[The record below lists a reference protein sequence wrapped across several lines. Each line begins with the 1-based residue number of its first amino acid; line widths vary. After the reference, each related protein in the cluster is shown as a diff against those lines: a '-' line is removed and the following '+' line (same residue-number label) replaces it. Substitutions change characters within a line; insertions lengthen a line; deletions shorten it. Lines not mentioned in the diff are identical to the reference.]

1 MNAKRL
7 NRRDFLKTTGTVT
20 GASLL
25 AACVAPA
32 APAPA
37 GEQAAA
43 EEPMAEE
50 GSVAM
55 WSMSFPPHEWMM
67 GAAIEVFQEAG
78 ERGFTLDY
86 QAATRPS
93 TAQNCAPPCRPM
105 RPPTSSSCT
114 GPHCWMLALAGH
126 IAPVTPD
133 IVTLEQAKREF
144 MPETYLQS
152 LYDGNL
158 YAIGVPDPP
167 GDAGLVA
174 NLDHLEEAGLEHLTV
189 FENID
194 QMLDYAEQL
203 VIREGDDILRAGLMF
218 TGDGNNPIYWLSAI
232 IDLGGTWFDNDN
244 QVFTLQTA
252 ESTAAMQF
260 FYDVVWEKR
269 LDDPALGNNS
279 SDALAQGL
287 ASLAFKWPEF
297 VPYSGT
303 AFPGSETGDSS
314 SSRDL
319 PKASR
324 LSSTTPIHGTWPSGL
339 APRTKIVSPSFS
351 PIAPSAKCSAPCWS
365 RIQVSPPSRRSTSM
379 TTSLSPARAHIW
391 PPCWTPSPRGS
402 TAITGPFGNMDTL
415 EYDIMWPVMNR
426 MLQQE
431 LTVEETLVEMENALN
446 DEMAQYQ
453 DKYPGL
459 DPVQIQWDGL
469 PAELM
474 EGIPMQG

>member
-7 NRRDFLKTTGTVT
+7 NRRSFLKTSGVVT

-32 APAPA
+32 APAQEEMTSGESEAPA
-37 GEQAAA
+37 
-43 EEPMAEE
+43 AEE
-50 GSVAM
+50 GSIAM

-86 QAATRPS
+86 QPQPGQYSAKLRAAMSADEAPDIFVMHG
-93 TAQNCAPPCRPM
+93 TALLE
-105 RPPTSSSCT
+105 
-114 GPHCWMLALAGH
+114 LAQAGH

-133 IVTLEQAKREF
+133 IVTLEQAKKDF

-152 LYDGNL
+152 LYEGNL

-167 GDAGLVA
+167 GDAGMVA

-189 FENID
+189 FESID
-194 QMLDYAEQL
+194 QMLDYGEQL
-203 VIREGDDILRAGLMF
+203 VIREGDEVLRAGLMF

-232 IDLGGTWFDNDN
+232 IDLGGIWFDNDN
-244 QVFTLQTA
+244 QVFTLQTE
-252 ESTAAMQF
+252 ESTEAMQF
-260 FYDVVWEKR
+260 FYDLVWDKR

-303 AFPGSETGDSS
+303 AFPGLRLGFIVKPGFTEGKPAIFNHSDTWNLAVWSGTQNKDNVTEFLAYCAQWEVQRAMLEQNPGISPLKEINFGDDFFVTG
-314 SSRDL
+314 
-319 PKASR
+319 KGAY
-324 LSSTTPIHGTWPSGL
+324 L
-339 APRTKIVSPSFS
+339 APV
-351 PIAPSAKCSAPCWS
+351 
-365 RIQVSPPSRRSTSM
+365 
-379 TTSLSPARAHIW
+379 LD
-391 PPCWTPSPRGS
+391 
-402 TAITGPFGNMDTL
+402 AITKGQYRYYGPFGNMDTL
-415 EYDIMWPVMNR
+415 EYDIMWPMMNR

-469 PAELM
+469 PDELM
-474 EGIPMQG
+474 EGIPMS

>member
-37 GEQAAA
+37 EEQAAA

-86 QAATRPS
+86 QPQPGQYSAKLRAAMSADEAPDIFVMHG
-93 TAQNCAPPCRPM
+93 TALLE
-105 RPPTSSSCT
+105 
-114 GPHCWMLALAGH
+114 LALAGH

-303 AFPGSETGDSS
+303 AFPGLRLGFIVKPGFTEGKPAIFNHSDTWNLAVWSGTENKDSVTEFLSYCAQREVQRAMLEQNPGISPLKEINFNDDFFVTG
-314 SSRDL
+314 
-319 PKASR
+319 KGAY
-324 LSSTTPIHGTWPSGL
+324 L
-339 APRTKIVSPSFS
+339 APV
-351 PIAPSAKCSAPCWS
+351 
-365 RIQVSPPSRRSTSM
+365 
-379 TTSLSPARAHIW
+379 LD
-391 PPCWTPSPRGS
+391 
-402 TAITGPFGNMDTL
+402 AITKGQYRYYGPFGNMDTL

-453 DKYPGL
+453 DKYPRPRSGS
-459 DPVQIQWDGL
+459 DPVGWLAG
-469 PAELM
+469 
-474 EGIPMQG
+474 

>member
-1 MNAKRL
+1 MNATRL
-7 NRRDFLKTTGTVT
+7 NRRAFLKTAGTVT

-32 APAPA
+32 APA
-37 GEQAAA
+37 Q
-43 EEPMAEE
+43 EEMASEESEAPMAEE

-86 QAATRPS
+86 QPQPGQYSAKLRAAMSADEAPDIFVMHG
-93 TAQNCAPPCRPM
+93 TALLE
-105 RPPTSSSCT
+105 
-114 GPHCWMLALAGH
+114 LALAGH

-133 IVTLEQAKREF
+133 IVTLEQAKKEF

-167 GDAGLVA
+167 GDAGMVA

-189 FENID
+189 FESID
-194 QMLDYAEQL
+194 QMLDYGEQL
-203 VIREGDDILRAGLMF
+203 VIREGDEVLRAGLMF
-218 TGDGNNPIYWLSAI
+218 TGDPNNPIYWLSAI

-244 QVFTLQTA
+244 QVFTLQTDESA
-252 ESTAAMQF
+252 EAMQF
-260 FYDVVWEKR
+260 FYDVVWDKR

-303 AFPGSETGDSS
+303 AFPGLRLGFIVKPGFTEGKPAIFNHSDTWNLAVWSGTQNKDSVTEFMAYCAQREVQRAMLEQNPGISPLKEINFGDDFFVTG
-314 SSRDL
+314 
-319 PKASR
+319 KGAY
-324 LSSTTPIHGTWPSGL
+324 L
-339 APRTKIVSPSFS
+339 APV
-351 PIAPSAKCSAPCWS
+351 
-365 RIQVSPPSRRSTSM
+365 
-379 TTSLSPARAHIW
+379 LD
-391 PPCWTPSPRGS
+391 
-402 TAITGPFGNMDTL
+402 AITKGQYRYYGPFGNMDTL

-431 LTVEETLVEMENALN
+431 LTVEETLVEMESALN

-469 PAELM
+469 PDELM
-474 EGIPMQG
+474 EGIPMS

>member
-86 QAATRPS
+86 QPQPGQYSAKLRAAMSADEAPDIFVMHG
-93 TAQNCAPPCRPM
+93 TALLE
-105 RPPTSSSCT
+105 
-114 GPHCWMLALAGH
+114 LALAGH

-303 AFPGSETGDSS
+303 AFPGLRLGFIVKPGFTEGKPAIFNHSDTWNLAVWSGTENKDSVTEFLSYCAQREVQRAMLEQNPGISPLKEINFNDDFFVTG
-314 SSRDL
+314 
-319 PKASR
+319 KGAY
-324 LSSTTPIHGTWPSGL
+324 L
-339 APRTKIVSPSFS
+339 APV
-351 PIAPSAKCSAPCWS
+351 
-365 RIQVSPPSRRSTSM
+365 
-379 TTSLSPARAHIW
+379 LD
-391 PPCWTPSPRGS
+391 
-402 TAITGPFGNMDTL
+402 AITKGQYRYYGPFGNMDTL

>member
-1 MNAKRL
+1 MNAKRF
-7 NRRDFLKTTGTVT
+7 NRRAFLKTTGTVT

-37 GEQAAA
+37 EGQAAA

-50 GSVAM
+50 GSLAM

-86 QAATRPS
+86 QPQPGQYSAKLRAAMSADEAPDIFVMHG
-93 TAQNCAPPCRPM
+93 TALLE
-105 RPPTSSSCT
+105 
-114 GPHCWMLALAGH
+114 LALAGH

-133 IVTLEQAKREF
+133 IVTLEQAKKEF

-303 AFPGSETGDSS
+303 AFPGLRLGFIVKPGFTEGKPAIFNHSDTWNLAVWSGTENKDSVTEFLSYCAQREVQRAMLEQNPGISPLKEINFNDDFFVTG
-314 SSRDL
+314 
-319 PKASR
+319 KGAY
-324 LSSTTPIHGTWPSGL
+324 L
-339 APRTKIVSPSFS
+339 APV
-351 PIAPSAKCSAPCWS
+351 
-365 RIQVSPPSRRSTSM
+365 
-379 TTSLSPARAHIW
+379 LD
-391 PPCWTPSPRGS
+391 
-402 TAITGPFGNMDTL
+402 AITKGQYRYYGPFGNMDTL

-431 LTVEETLVEMENALN
+431 LTVEETLIEMENALN

>member
-37 GEQAAA
+37 AEQAAS

-67 GAAIEVFQEAG
+67 GAAIDVFQEAG

-86 QAATRPS
+86 QPQPGQYSAKLRAAMSADEAPDIFVMHG
-93 TAQNCAPPCRPM
+93 TALLE
-105 RPPTSSSCT
+105 
-114 GPHCWMLALAGH
+114 LALAGH
-126 IAPVTPD
+126 IAPVTPH
-133 IVTLEQAKREF
+133 IVTLEQAKKDF

-167 GDAGLVA
+167 GDAGMVA

-189 FENID
+189 FESID
-194 QMLDYAEQL
+194 QMLDYGEQL

-218 TGDGNNPIYWLSAI
+218 TGDPNNPIYWLSAI
-232 IDLGGTWFDNDN
+232 IDMGGTWFDNDN
-244 QVFTLQTA
+244 QVFTLQTD

-260 FYDVVWEKR
+260 FYDLVYEKR

-303 AFPGSETGDSS
+303 AFPGLNLGFIVKPGFTEGKPAIFNHSDTWNLAVWSGTQNEDSVTEFLAYCAQREVQRAMLEQNPGISPLKEINFGDDFFVTG
-314 SSRDL
+314 
-319 PKASR
+319 KGAY
-324 LSSTTPIHGTWPSGL
+324 L
-339 APRTKIVSPSFS
+339 APV
-351 PIAPSAKCSAPCWS
+351 
-365 RIQVSPPSRRSTSM
+365 
-379 TTSLSPARAHIW
+379 LD
-391 PPCWTPSPRGS
+391 
-402 TAITGPFGNMDTL
+402 AITKGQYRYYGPFGNMDTL
-415 EYDIMWPVMNR
+415 EYDIMWPMMNR

-431 LTVEETLVEMENALN
+431 LTVEETLVEMESALN
-446 DEMAQYQ
+446 DEMSQYQ

-459 DPVQIQWDGL
+459 DSVQIQWDGL
-469 PAELM
+469 PDELM
-474 EGIPMQG
+474 EGIPMS

>member
-78 ERGFTLDY
+78 ERGFALDY
-86 QAATRPS
+86 QPQPGQYSAKLRAAMSADEAPDIFVMHG
-93 TAQNCAPPCRPM
+93 TALLE
-105 RPPTSSSCT
+105 
-114 GPHCWMLALAGH
+114 LALAGH

-303 AFPGSETGDSS
+303 AFPGLRLGFIVKPGFTEGKPAIFNHSDTWNLAVWSGTENKDSVTEFLSYCAQREVQRAMLEQNPGISPLKEINFNDDFFVTG
-314 SSRDL
+314 
-319 PKASR
+319 KGAY
-324 LSSTTPIHGTWPSGL
+324 L
-339 APRTKIVSPSFS
+339 APV
-351 PIAPSAKCSAPCWS
+351 
-365 RIQVSPPSRRSTSM
+365 
-379 TTSLSPARAHIW
+379 LD
-391 PPCWTPSPRGS
+391 
-402 TAITGPFGNMDTL
+402 AITKGQYRYYGPFGNMDTL

>member
-37 GEQAAA
+37 AEQAAS

-67 GAAIEVFQEAG
+67 GAAIDVFQEAG

-86 QAATRPS
+86 QPQPGQYSAKLRAAMSADEAPDIFVMHG
-93 TAQNCAPPCRPM
+93 TALLE
-105 RPPTSSSCT
+105 
-114 GPHCWMLALAGH
+114 LALAGH
-126 IAPVTPD
+126 IAPVTPH
-133 IVTLEQAKREF
+133 IVTLEQAKKEF

-167 GDAGLVA
+167 GDAGMVA

-189 FENID
+189 FESID
-194 QMLDYAEQL
+194 QMLDYGEQL

-218 TGDGNNPIYWLSAI
+218 TGDPNNPIYWLSAI
-232 IDLGGTWFDNDN
+232 IDMGGTWFDNDN
-244 QVFTLQTA
+244 QVFTLQTD

-260 FYDVVWEKR
+260 FYDLVYEKR

-303 AFPGSETGDSS
+303 AFPGLNLGFIVKPGFTEGKPAIFNHSDTWNLAVWSGTQNEDSVTEFLAYCAQQEVQRAMLEQNPGISPLKEINFGDDFFVTG
-314 SSRDL
+314 
-319 PKASR
+319 KGAY
-324 LSSTTPIHGTWPSGL
+324 L
-339 APRTKIVSPSFS
+339 APV
-351 PIAPSAKCSAPCWS
+351 
-365 RIQVSPPSRRSTSM
+365 
-379 TTSLSPARAHIW
+379 LD
-391 PPCWTPSPRGS
+391 
-402 TAITGPFGNMDTL
+402 AITKGQYRYYGPFGNMDTL
-415 EYDIMWPVMNR
+415 EYDIMWPMMNR

-431 LTVEETLVEMENALN
+431 LTVEETLVEMESALN
-446 DEMAQYQ
+446 DEMSQYQ

-459 DPVQIQWDGL
+459 DSVQIQWDGL
-469 PAELM
+469 PDELM
-474 EGIPMQG
+474 EGIPMS

>member
-37 GEQAAA
+37 AEQAAS

-67 GAAIEVFQEAG
+67 GAAIDVFQEAG

-86 QAATRPS
+86 QPQPGQYSAKLRAAMSADEAPDIFVMHG
-93 TAQNCAPPCRPM
+93 TALLE
-105 RPPTSSSCT
+105 
-114 GPHCWMLALAGH
+114 LALAGH
-126 IAPVTPD
+126 IAPVTPH
-133 IVTLEQAKREF
+133 IVTLEQAKKEF

-167 GDAGLVA
+167 GDAGMVA

-189 FENID
+189 FESID
-194 QMLDYAEQL
+194 QMLDYGEQL

-218 TGDGNNPIYWLSAI
+218 TGDANNPIYWLSAI
-232 IDLGGTWFDNDN
+232 IDMGGTWFDNDN
-244 QVFTLQTA
+244 QVFTLQTD

-260 FYDVVWEKR
+260 FYDLVYEKR

-303 AFPGSETGDSS
+303 AFPGLNLGFIVKPGFTEGKPAIFNHSDTWNLAVWSGTQNEDSVTEFLAYCAQREVQRAMLEQNPGISPLKEINFGD
-314 SSRDL
+314 DFFV
-319 PKASR
+319 
-324 LSSTTPIHGTWPSGL
+324 SGKGAYL
-339 APRTKIVSPSFS
+339 APV
-351 PIAPSAKCSAPCWS
+351 
-365 RIQVSPPSRRSTSM
+365 
-379 TTSLSPARAHIW
+379 LD
-391 PPCWTPSPRGS
+391 
-402 TAITGPFGNMDTL
+402 AITKGQYRYYGPFGNMDTL
-415 EYDIMWPVMNR
+415 EYDIMWPMMNR

-431 LTVEETLVEMENALN
+431 LTVEETLVEMESALN
-446 DEMAQYQ
+446 DEMSQYQ

-459 DPVQIQWDGL
+459 DSVQIQWDGL
-469 PAELM
+469 PDELM
-474 EGIPMQG
+474 EGIPMS

>member
-37 GEQAAA
+37 AEQAAS

-67 GAAIEVFQEAG
+67 GAAIDVFQEAG

-86 QAATRPS
+86 QPQPGQYSAKLRAAMSADEAPDIFVMHG
-93 TAQNCAPPCRPM
+93 TALLE
-105 RPPTSSSCT
+105 
-114 GPHCWMLALAGH
+114 LALAGH
-126 IAPVTPD
+126 IAPVTPH
-133 IVTLEQAKREF
+133 IVTLEQAKKEF

-167 GDAGLVA
+167 GDAGMVA

-189 FENID
+189 FESID
-194 QMLDYAEQL
+194 QMLDYGEQL

-218 TGDGNNPIYWLSAI
+218 TGDPNNPIYWLSAI
-232 IDLGGTWFDNDN
+232 IDMGGTWFDNDN
-244 QVFTLQTA
+244 QVFTLQTD

-260 FYDVVWEKR
+260 FYDLVYEKR

-303 AFPGSETGDSS
+303 AFPGLNLGFIVKPGFTEGKPAIFNHSDTWNLAVWSGTQNEDSVTEFLAYCAQREVQRAMLEQNPGISPLKEINFGDDFFVTG
-314 SSRDL
+314 
-319 PKASR
+319 KGAY
-324 LSSTTPIHGTWPSGL
+324 L
-339 APRTKIVSPSFS
+339 APV
-351 PIAPSAKCSAPCWS
+351 
-365 RIQVSPPSRRSTSM
+365 
-379 TTSLSPARAHIW
+379 LD
-391 PPCWTPSPRGS
+391 
-402 TAITGPFGNMDTL
+402 AITKGQYRYYGPFGNMDTL
-415 EYDIMWPVMNR
+415 EYDIMWPMMNR

-431 LTVEETLVEMENALN
+431 LTVEETLVEMESALN
-446 DEMAQYQ
+446 DEMSQYQ

-459 DPVQIQWDGL
+459 DSVQIQWDGL
-469 PAELM
+469 PDELM
-474 EGIPMQG
+474 EGIPMS

>member
-32 APAPA
+32 APAQEEA
-37 GEQAAA
+37 TSGESEAV
-43 EEPMAEE
+43 MAEE
-50 GSVAM
+50 GSVEM

-67 GAAIEVFQEAG
+67 GAAIDVFLEAG

-86 QAATRPS
+86 QPQPGQYSAKLRAAMSADEAPDIFVMHG
-93 TAQNCAPPCRPM
+93 TALLE
-105 RPPTSSSCT
+105 
-114 GPHCWMLALAGH
+114 LALAGH

-133 IVTLEQAKREF
+133 IVTLEQAKRDF

-152 LYDGNL
+152 LYEGNL

-174 NLDHLEEAGLEHLTV
+174 NLDHLEEAGLDHPTV
-189 FENID
+189 FESID
-194 QMLDYAEQL
+194 HMLEYAEQL
-203 VIREGDDILRAGLMF
+203 VIREGDDVLRAGLMF

-232 IDLGGTWFDNDN
+232 IDMGGTWFDNDN
-244 QVFTLQTA
+244 QVFTLQTD
-252 ESTAAMQF
+252 ESSAAMQF
-260 FYDVVWEKR
+260 FYDLVWDKR

-303 AFPGSETGDSS
+303 AFPGLRLGFIVKPGFTAGKPAIFNHSDTWNLAVWSGTQNKDSVTEFLSYCAQWEVQRAMLEQNPGISPLKEINFGDDFFVTG
-314 SSRDL
+314 
-319 PKASR
+319 KGAY
-324 LSSTTPIHGTWPSGL
+324 L
-339 APRTKIVSPSFS
+339 APV
-351 PIAPSAKCSAPCWS
+351 
-365 RIQVSPPSRRSTSM
+365 
-379 TTSLSPARAHIW
+379 LD
-391 PPCWTPSPRGS
+391 
-402 TAITGPFGNMDTL
+402 AITKGQYRYYGPFGNMDTL
-415 EYDIMWPVMNR
+415 EYDIMWPMMNR

-431 LTVEETLVEMENALN
+431 LTVEETLVEMEAALN
-446 DEMAQYQ
+446 DEMAQYE

-469 PAELM
+469 PDELM
-474 EGIPMQG
+474 EGIPMS

>member
-86 QAATRPS
+86 QPQPGQYSAKLRAAMSADEAPDIFVMHG
-93 TAQNCAPPCRPM
+93 TALLE
-105 RPPTSSSCT
+105 
-114 GPHCWMLALAGH
+114 LALAGH

-174 NLDHLEEAGLEHLTV
+174 NMDHLEEAGLEHLTV
-189 FENID
+189 FKNID

-303 AFPGSETGDSS
+303 AFPGLRLGFIVKPGFTEGKPAIFNHSDTWNLAVWSGTENKDSVTEFLSYCAQREVQRAMLEQNPGISPLKEINFNDDFFVTG
-314 SSRDL
+314 
-319 PKASR
+319 KGAY
-324 LSSTTPIHGTWPSGL
+324 L
-339 APRTKIVSPSFS
+339 APV
-351 PIAPSAKCSAPCWS
+351 
-365 RIQVSPPSRRSTSM
+365 
-379 TTSLSPARAHIW
+379 LD
-391 PPCWTPSPRGS
+391 
-402 TAITGPFGNMDTL
+402 AITKGQYRYYGPFGNMDTL

>member
-37 GEQAAA
+37 EEQAAA

-50 GSVAM
+50 GSLAM

-86 QAATRPS
+86 QPQPGQYSAKLRAAMSADEAPDIFVMHG
-93 TAQNCAPPCRPM
+93 TALLE
-105 RPPTSSSCT
+105 
-114 GPHCWMLALAGH
+114 LALAGH

-303 AFPGSETGDSS
+303 AFPGLRLGFIVKPGFTEGKPAIFNHSDTWNLAVWSGTENKDSVTEFLSYCAQREVQRAMLEQNPGISPLKEINFNDDFFVTG
-314 SSRDL
+314 
-319 PKASR
+319 KGAY
-324 LSSTTPIHGTWPSGL
+324 L
-339 APRTKIVSPSFS
+339 APV
-351 PIAPSAKCSAPCWS
+351 
-365 RIQVSPPSRRSTSM
+365 
-379 TTSLSPARAHIW
+379 LD
-391 PPCWTPSPRGS
+391 
-402 TAITGPFGNMDTL
+402 AITKGQYRYYGPFGNMDTL

-446 DEMAQYQ
+446 DEMSQYQ

>member
-37 GEQAAA
+37 EEQAAA

-86 QAATRPS
+86 QPQPGQYSAKLRAAMSADEAPDIFVMHG
-93 TAQNCAPPCRPM
+93 TALLE
-105 RPPTSSSCT
+105 
-114 GPHCWMLALAGH
+114 LALAGH

-260 FYDVVWEKR
+260 FYDLVWEKR

-303 AFPGSETGDSS
+303 AFPGLRLGFIVKPGFTEGKPAIFNHSDTWNLAVWSGTENKDSVTEFLSYCAQREVQRAMLEQNPGISPLKEINFNDDFFVTG
-314 SSRDL
+314 
-319 PKASR
+319 KGAY
-324 LSSTTPIHGTWPSGL
+324 L
-339 APRTKIVSPSFS
+339 APV
-351 PIAPSAKCSAPCWS
+351 
-365 RIQVSPPSRRSTSM
+365 
-379 TTSLSPARAHIW
+379 LD
-391 PPCWTPSPRGS
+391 
-402 TAITGPFGNMDTL
+402 AITKGQYRYYGPFGNMDTL

>member
-1 MNAKRL
+1 MNRKRL

-37 GEQAAA
+37 EEQAAA

-86 QAATRPS
+86 QPQPGQYSAKLRAAMSADEAPDIFVMHG
-93 TAQNCAPPCRPM
+93 TALLE
-105 RPPTSSSCT
+105 
-114 GPHCWMLALAGH
+114 LALAGH

-232 IDLGGTWFDNDN
+232 IDLGGTWFDNEN

-303 AFPGSETGDSS
+303 AFPGLRLGFIVKPGFTEGKPAIFNHSDTWNLAVWSGTENKDSVTEFLSYCAQREVQRAMLEQNPGISPLKEINFNDDFFVTG
-314 SSRDL
+314 
-319 PKASR
+319 KGAY
-324 LSSTTPIHGTWPSGL
+324 L
-339 APRTKIVSPSFS
+339 APV
-351 PIAPSAKCSAPCWS
+351 
-365 RIQVSPPSRRSTSM
+365 
-379 TTSLSPARAHIW
+379 LD
-391 PPCWTPSPRGS
+391 
-402 TAITGPFGNMDTL
+402 AITKGQYRYYGPFGNMDTL

-446 DEMAQYQ
+446 DEMSQYQ

-474 EGIPMQG
+474 EGIPMEA

>member
-25 AACVAPA
+25 AACAAPA

-37 GEQAAA
+37 EEQAAA

-86 QAATRPS
+86 QPQPGQYSAKLRAAMSADEAPDVFVMHG
-93 TAQNCAPPCRPM
+93 TALLE
-105 RPPTSSSCT
+105 
-114 GPHCWMLALAGH
+114 LALAGH

-303 AFPGSETGDSS
+303 AFPGLRLGFIVKPGFTEGKPAIFNHSDTWNLAVWSGTENKDSVTEFLSYCAQREVQRAMLEQNPGISPLKEINFNDDFFVTG
-314 SSRDL
+314 
-319 PKASR
+319 KGAY
-324 LSSTTPIHGTWPSGL
+324 L
-339 APRTKIVSPSFS
+339 APV
-351 PIAPSAKCSAPCWS
+351 
-365 RIQVSPPSRRSTSM
+365 
-379 TTSLSPARAHIW
+379 LD
-391 PPCWTPSPRGS
+391 
-402 TAITGPFGNMDTL
+402 AITKGQYRYYGPFGNMDTL

-474 EGIPMQG
+474 EGIPMEG

>member
-37 GEQAAA
+37 EEQAAA

-86 QAATRPS
+86 QPQPGQYSAKLRAAMSADEAPDIFVMHG
-93 TAQNCAPPCRPM
+93 TALLE
-105 RPPTSSSCT
+105 
-114 GPHCWMLALAGH
+114 LALAGH

-133 IVTLEQAKREF
+133 IVTLEQAKKEF

-167 GDAGLVA
+167 GDAGMVA

-189 FENID
+189 FESVD
-194 QMLDYAEQL
+194 QMLDYGEQL
-203 VIREGDDILRAGLMF
+203 VIREGDDILRSGLMF
-218 TGDGNNPIYWLSAI
+218 TGDPNNPIYWLSAI

-260 FYDVVWEKR
+260 FYDLVYEKR

-303 AFPGSETGDSS
+303 AFPGLRLGFIVKPGFTEGKPAIFNHSDTWNLAVWSGTENKDSVTEFLSYCAQREVQRAMLEQNPGISPLKEINFNDDFFVTG
-314 SSRDL
+314 
-319 PKASR
+319 KGAY
-324 LSSTTPIHGTWPSGL
+324 L
-339 APRTKIVSPSFS
+339 APV
-351 PIAPSAKCSAPCWS
+351 
-365 RIQVSPPSRRSTSM
+365 
-379 TTSLSPARAHIW
+379 LD
-391 PPCWTPSPRGS
+391 
-402 TAITGPFGNMDTL
+402 AITKGQYRYYGPFGNMDTL

-469 PAELM
+469 PDELM
-474 EGIPMQG
+474 EGIPMEG

>member
-7 NRRDFLKTTGTVT
+7 NRRTFLKTTGTVA

-32 APAPA
+32 APAA
-37 GEQAAA
+37 EQAAA
-43 EEPMAEE
+43 EEPMAED

-86 QAATRPS
+86 QPQPGQYGAKLRAAMSADEAPDLFVMHG
-93 TAQNCAPPCRPM
+93 TALLE
-105 RPPTSSSCT
+105 
-114 GPHCWMLALAGH
+114 LALAGH
-126 IAPVTPD
+126 IAPVTPH
-133 IVTLEQAKREF
+133 IVTLEQAKKEF

-174 NLDHLEEAGLEHLTV
+174 NLDHLEEAGLEDLTV
-189 FENID
+189 FESID

-232 IDLGGTWFDNDN
+232 IDLGGTWFDNDS
-244 QVFTLQTA
+244 QLFTLQTA

-303 AFPGSETGDSS
+303 AFPGLRLGFIVKPGFTEGKPAIFNHSDTWNLAVWSGTENEDSVTEFLSYCAQREVQRAMLEQNPGISPLKEINFNDDFFVTG
-314 SSRDL
+314 
-319 PKASR
+319 KGAY
-324 LSSTTPIHGTWPSGL
+324 L
-339 APRTKIVSPSFS
+339 APV
-351 PIAPSAKCSAPCWS
+351 
-365 RIQVSPPSRRSTSM
+365 
-379 TTSLSPARAHIW
+379 LD
-391 PPCWTPSPRGS
+391 
-402 TAITGPFGNMDTL
+402 AITKGQYRYYGPFGNMDTL

-431 LTVEETLVEMENALN
+431 LTVEETLVEMESALN

-459 DPVQIQWDGL
+459 DPVQIQWAGL
-469 PAELM
+469 PAELL
-474 EGIPMQG
+474 EGIPMEA

>member
-37 GEQAAA
+37 AEQAAS

-67 GAAIEVFQEAG
+67 GAAIDVFQEAG

-86 QAATRPS
+86 QPQPGQYSAKLRAAMSADEAPDIFVMHG
-93 TAQNCAPPCRPM
+93 TALLE
-105 RPPTSSSCT
+105 
-114 GPHCWMLALAGH
+114 LALAGH
-126 IAPVTPD
+126 IAPVTPH
-133 IVTLEQAKREF
+133 IVTLEQAKKEF

-167 GDAGLVA
+167 GDAGMVA

-189 FENID
+189 FESID
-194 QMLDYAEQL
+194 QMLDYGEQL

-218 TGDGNNPIYWLSAI
+218 TGDPNNPIYWLSAI
-232 IDLGGTWFDNDN
+232 IDMGGTWFDNDN
-244 QVFTLQTA
+244 QVFTLQTD

-260 FYDVVWEKR
+260 FYDLVYEKR

-303 AFPGSETGDSS
+303 AFPGLNLGFIVKPGFTEGKPAIFNHSDTWNLAVWSGTQNEDSVTEFLAYCAQREVQRAMLEQNPGISPLKEINFGDDFFVTG
-314 SSRDL
+314 
-319 PKASR
+319 KGAY
-324 LSSTTPIHGTWPSGL
+324 L
-339 APRTKIVSPSFS
+339 APV
-351 PIAPSAKCSAPCWS
+351 
-365 RIQVSPPSRRSTSM
+365 
-379 TTSLSPARAHIW
+379 LD
-391 PPCWTPSPRGS
+391 
-402 TAITGPFGNMDTL
+402 AITKGQYRYYGPFGNMDTL
-415 EYDIMWPVMNR
+415 EYDIMWPMMNR

-431 LTVEETLVEMENALN
+431 LTVEETLVEMESALN
-446 DEMAQYQ
+446 DEMSQYQ

-459 DPVQIQWDGL
+459 DTVQIQWDGL
-469 PAELM
+469 PDELM
-474 EGIPMQG
+474 EGIPMS

>member
-1 MNAKRL
+1 MIAKRL
-7 NRRDFLKTTGTVT
+7 NRRAFLKTTGTVT

-37 GEQAAA
+37 EEQAAA

-50 GSVAM
+50 GSLAM

-86 QAATRPS
+86 QPQPGQYSAKLRAAMSADEAPDIFVMHG
-93 TAQNCAPPCRPM
+93 TALLE
-105 RPPTSSSCT
+105 
-114 GPHCWMLALAGH
+114 LALAGH

-303 AFPGSETGDSS
+303 AFPGLRLGFIVKPGFTEGKPAIFNHSDTWNLAVWSGTENKDSVTEFLSYCAQREVQRAMLEQNPGISPLKEINFNDDFFVTG
-314 SSRDL
+314 
-319 PKASR
+319 KGAY
-324 LSSTTPIHGTWPSGL
+324 L
-339 APRTKIVSPSFS
+339 APV
-351 PIAPSAKCSAPCWS
+351 
-365 RIQVSPPSRRSTSM
+365 
-379 TTSLSPARAHIW
+379 LD
-391 PPCWTPSPRGS
+391 
-402 TAITGPFGNMDTL
+402 AITKGQYRYYGPFGNMDTL

>member
-1 MNAKRL
+1 MIAKRL

-37 GEQAAA
+37 EEQAAA

-86 QAATRPS
+86 QPQPGQYSAKLRAAMSADEAPDIFVMHG
-93 TAQNCAPPCRPM
+93 TALLE
-105 RPPTSSSCT
+105 
-114 GPHCWMLALAGH
+114 LALAGH

-303 AFPGSETGDSS
+303 AFPGLRLGFIVKPGFTEGKPAIFNHSDTWNLAVWSGTENKDSVTEFLSYCAQREVQRAMLEQNPGISPLKEINFNDDFFVTG
-314 SSRDL
+314 
-319 PKASR
+319 KGAY
-324 LSSTTPIHGTWPSGL
+324 L
-339 APRTKIVSPSFS
+339 APV
-351 PIAPSAKCSAPCWS
+351 
-365 RIQVSPPSRRSTSM
+365 
-379 TTSLSPARAHIW
+379 LD
-391 PPCWTPSPRGS
+391 
-402 TAITGPFGNMDTL
+402 AITKGQYRYYGPFGNMDTL

-431 LTVEETLVEMENALN
+431 LTVEETLIEMENALN

>member
-78 ERGFTLDY
+78 GRGFTLDY
-86 QAATRPS
+86 QPQPGQYSAKLRAAMSADEAPDIFVMHG
-93 TAQNCAPPCRPM
+93 TALLE
-105 RPPTSSSCT
+105 
-114 GPHCWMLALAGH
+114 LALAGH

-303 AFPGSETGDSS
+303 AFPGLRLGFIVKPGFTEGKPAIFNHSDTWNLAVWSGTENKDSVTEFLSYCAQREVQRAMLEQNPGISPLKEINFNDDFFVTG
-314 SSRDL
+314 
-319 PKASR
+319 KGAY
-324 LSSTTPIHGTWPSGL
+324 L
-339 APRTKIVSPSFS
+339 APV
-351 PIAPSAKCSAPCWS
+351 
-365 RIQVSPPSRRSTSM
+365 
-379 TTSLSPARAHIW
+379 LD
-391 PPCWTPSPRGS
+391 
-402 TAITGPFGNMDTL
+402 AITKGQYRYYGPFGNMDTL

>member
-37 GEQAAA
+37 AEQAAS

-67 GAAIEVFQEAG
+67 GAAIDVFQEAG

-86 QAATRPS
+86 QPQPGQYSAKLRAAMSADEAPDIFVMHG
-93 TAQNCAPPCRPM
+93 TALLE
-105 RPPTSSSCT
+105 
-114 GPHCWMLALAGH
+114 LALAGH
-126 IAPVTPD
+126 IAPVTPH
-133 IVTLEQAKREF
+133 IVTLEQAKKDF

-167 GDAGLVA
+167 GDAGMVA

-189 FENID
+189 FESID
-194 QMLDYAEQL
+194 QMLDYGEQL

-218 TGDGNNPIYWLSAI
+218 TGDPNNPIYWLSAI
-232 IDLGGTWFDNDN
+232 IDMGGTWFDNDN
-244 QVFTLQTA
+244 QVFTLQTD

-260 FYDVVWEKR
+260 FYDLVYEKR
-269 LDDPALGNNS
+269 LDDLALGNNS

-303 AFPGSETGDSS
+303 AFPGLNLGFIVKPGFTEGKPAIFNHSDTWNLAVWSGTQNEDSVTEFLAYCAQREVQRAMLEQNPGISPLKEINFGDDFFVTG
-314 SSRDL
+314 
-319 PKASR
+319 KGAY
-324 LSSTTPIHGTWPSGL
+324 L
-339 APRTKIVSPSFS
+339 APV
-351 PIAPSAKCSAPCWS
+351 
-365 RIQVSPPSRRSTSM
+365 
-379 TTSLSPARAHIW
+379 LD
-391 PPCWTPSPRGS
+391 
-402 TAITGPFGNMDTL
+402 AITKGQYRYYGPFGNMDTL
-415 EYDIMWPVMNR
+415 EYDIMWPMMNR

-431 LTVEETLVEMENALN
+431 LTVEETLVEMESALN
-446 DEMAQYQ
+446 DEMSQYQ

-459 DPVQIQWDGL
+459 DTVQIQWDGL
-469 PAELM
+469 PDELM
-474 EGIPMQG
+474 EGIPMS

>member
-37 GEQAAA
+37 EEQAAA

-86 QAATRPS
+86 QPQPGQYSAKLRAAMSADEAPDIFVMHG
-93 TAQNCAPPCRPM
+93 TALLE
-105 RPPTSSSCT
+105 
-114 GPHCWMLALAGH
+114 LALAGH

-303 AFPGSETGDSS
+303 AFPGLRLGFIVKPGFTEGKPAIFNHSDTWNLAVWSGTENKDSVTEFLSYCAQREVQRAMLEQNPGISPLKEINFNDDFFVTG
-314 SSRDL
+314 
-319 PKASR
+319 KGAY
-324 LSSTTPIHGTWPSGL
+324 L
-339 APRTKIVSPSFS
+339 APV
-351 PIAPSAKCSAPCWS
+351 
-365 RIQVSPPSRRSTSM
+365 
-379 TTSLSPARAHIW
+379 LD
-391 PPCWTPSPRGS
+391 
-402 TAITGPFGNMDTL
+402 AITKGQYRYYGPFGNMDTL